1 VLPRNWRSL
10 LEEVEAVEGKANW
23 ISVMMNMS
31 GMHYR
36 VMTTLTTLDIN
47 DMIILRIND
56 LKAFLRLLRDKSY
69 K

>member
-1 VLPRNWRSL
+1 
-10 LEEVEAVEGKANW
+10 VEGKANW